1 LKSGYFPG
9 AAGYLPEMH
18 RLSLYFNLTRAN
30 MEARSLLLIT
40 MQANS
45 PLYKNTVRIS
55 YSPDGISSKFYKLYT
70 SSNPLRF
77 PEPIQPTP
85 GPTDICI
92 FICWK
97 RYVPMSRPAG
107 ALLEVMRNMNT
118 DEQNYWMI

>member
-1 LKSGYFPG
+1 
-9 AAGYLPEMH
+9 
-18 RLSLYFNLTRAN
+18 

-45 PLYKNTVRIS
+45 PYIKIPSGFRTLLTVFLL
-55 YSPDGISSKFYKLYT
+55 KFYKLNT

-77 PEPIQPTP
+77 PEPIQPAP